1 VRRRTALALA
11 ALAGTAGC
19 TSVRESSQES
29 PAWGFTGSEYAVA
42 ADHELASRAGAGILA
57 KGGNAVDAAV
67 ATSFA
72 LAVTRPYSAGLGG
85 GGFMLIKPAGKRAV
99 VLDYREEAP
108 SGADAS
114 AYLDGNG
121 AVIPGK
127 TETGVWAIGVP
138 GHVRGVLQALS
149 EYGTMSRDE
158 VMAPAIA
165 LAENGF
171 PVDAHTHQAM
181 EDILSR
187 GKAHGLDAASA
198 AEIARTFLK
207 DGAPYPVGATLKQ
220 PALARSLRRIA
231 ERGEAA
237 FYEGEIAKAILG
249 SIRRGGG
256 PMTAGDLANYR
267 VETREPLRGRYR
279 GYEVLGMPPPSSGGA
294 CVVQVLQVLD
304 GYPRGSLDAPSFYAT
319 LVEALKH
326 AFADRAARLG
336 DADVHSAVHAD
347 VAEMISLERAAKIR
361 AGIVPGETRSP
372 ERYGIA
378 GLKDDHGTTHYS
390 VMDKDGNAVAATE
403 TVNTYFGSLVMAG
416 DTGIVLNNELDD
428 FSIRTDVPNAFGLL
442 MSTRNVLSPGQR
454 PLSSMSPTIL
464 LQGGEAVLAA
474 GGSGGPRIITATL
487 QAVLQIVEFAKT
499 PAEAVALGRVHHQWA
514 PNQVF
519 AEKRLPREV
528 LLRLENDGHAVVE
541 LPASREAAVQVV
553 YRDGGRLFAASDP
566 RKGGRPAG
574 R

>member
-1 VRRRTALALA
+1 MRRRTALALA

-198 AEIARTFLK
+198 A
-207 DGAPYPVGATLKQ
+207 
-220 PALARSLRRIA
+220 
-231 ERGEAA
+231 
-237 FYEGEIAKAILG
+237 EIAKAILG

-528 LLRLENDGHAVVE
+528 WLRLENDGHAVVE